1 MSINF
6 EKDLNKQQFA
16 AVTSTAKHL
25 RIVAGAGTGKTRVLT
40 YRLAYLISERHIAPK
55 RIVAITFTNKVAAEM
70 KERVYNL
77 LTDSER
83 MLGSPLISTFHGFC
97 YRFLSREITHMQ
109 GFTNKFQIA
118 DDDVQNDIFK
128 SFAEKLGYK
137 MKSPY
142 MSLLVGTIRNLKTKG
157 VFVDQISN
165 SDVPLAA
172 PFTFK
177 VLEEVYSGYQEK
189 LKQSNLLDFDDLLMF
204 TLRILK
210 ENENVRRQ
218 WQSIYSV
225 FLVDEFQDTN
235 QVQYDIVKI
244 LMNNETELAV
254 VGDPDQTI
262 YTWRGADN
270 NLVRY
275 QLEKDFKDL
284 ETITLDEN
292 YRSTQAILDKA
303 NLLIKNNSNR
313 MEKNLVAANKEVG
326 DKVEC
331 LRANNA
337 EEEARM
343 IATKIY
349 GYHKNGIKYS
359 DCAIIYRS
367 NYLSRAIEQA
377 LSQAGI
383 PYRLYGSLKF
393 YERAEI
399 KDALSYFRLLVN
411 PDDAFSFARILK
423 APAKGIAEKGALEI
437 NRVCEKYGVNILDS
451 IDEHLDEI
459 HLGSK
464 PKLCLKQFIEAYKNC
479 LKYLEKNDD
488 LNLVSTILTN
498 YLDSVGFLDYVKEI
512 DRKNEDKSDDKNSN
526 SKFDNVMELMSF
538 VNTFMLSPSNEEE
551 GLEPTLEDFL
561 ILVAIQSSQDEVDS
575 NADAVSVMTAHISK
589 GLEFPC
595 VFVTGVNQFIFPSSH
610 AINEGTK
617 VAIEEERRLMYVA
630 MTRAKKHL
638 AVSYFGGYNFSQG
651 SNNIPSIFLKEAG
664 LLQKNSIS
672 NGYSI
677 SSPKTTGG
685 YFKNASNE
693 YNRIQKILNK
703 NYASQQKEE
712 EYQGRRG
719 IINSN
724 PNIGTKDH
732 YEIGDKCVHT
742 SYGIGTVTA
751 INGDRLTVDFGEKG
765 TKMLMN
771 GFKAFK
777 KLNNNK

>member
-118 DDDVQNDIFK
+118 NDSVKSDFFK
-128 SFAEKLGYK
+128 SFADKIGYK
-137 MKSPY
+137 KKSPY
-142 MSLLVGTIRNLKTKG
+142 MSLLENTIDNLKTKG
-157 VFVDQISN
+157 VFVDQLSN

-172 PFTFK
+172 PFTFDTLK
-177 VLEEVYSGYQEK
+177 EAYGGYQEK

-210 ENENVRRQ
+210 ENESVRRQ

-349 GYHKNGIKYS
+349 GYHKNGVKYS

-367 NYLSRAIEQA
+367 SFLSRAIEHA

-383 PYRLYGSLKF
+383 PYKLYGLKF
-393 YERAEI
+393 YEREEI
-399 KDALSYFRLLVN
+399 IDALSYFRLLVN
-411 PDDAFSFARILK
+411 PDDEFSFKRILN
-423 APAKGIAEKGALEI
+423 APKKGVAEKGISEI
-437 NRVCEKYGVNILDS
+437 ELIRQKYKISFLDVINERLNEVNI
-451 IDEHLDEI
+451 
-459 HLGSK
+459 GSK
-464 PKLCLKQFIEAYKNC
+464 AKLNLKQFIEQYKNC
-479 LKYLEKNDD
+479 LTNLEKNDD
-488 LNLVSTILTN
+488 LSQISNILKN
-498 YLDSVGFLDYVKEI
+498 YLDSVGFLDYVKELDI
-512 DRKNEDKSDDKNSN
+512 KKEDKSDDKNSN
-526 SKFDNVMELMSF
+526 IKFDNVMELMSF
-538 VNTFMLSPSNEEE
+538 VNTFMLNPSNEEE
-551 GLEPTLEDFL
+551 ELEPTLENFL
-561 ILVAIQSSQDEVDS
+561 ILIAIQSSQDEVDS
-575 NADAVSVMTAHISK
+575 NADAVSVMTAHVSK

-595 VFVTGVNQFIFPSSH
+595 VFVTGVNQFIFPNSH

-617 VAIEEERRLMYVA
+617 AAIEEERRLMYVA

-638 AVSYFGGYNFSQG
+638 TVSYFYGFNCRQG
-651 SNNIPSIFLKEAG
+651 SSYVPSIFLKEAG
-664 LLQKNSIS
+664 LLQNNSIS
-672 NGYSI
+672 NEYSI

-693 YNRIQKILNK
+693 YNRIQKILNGK
-703 NYASQQKEE
+703 FASKPKE

-719 IINSN
+719 IITLNQD
-724 PNIGTKDH
+724 IGAKDH

-765 TKMLMN
+765 IKILNN
-771 GFKAFK
+771 GYKTFK
-777 KLNNNK
+777 KLNSNK